1 VGDRLRPTWDFND
14 LEVSRQ
20 RFREL
25 LESEESDV
33 GRAEVLTQLARV
45 EGLEDRFE
53 DGDRLLDE
61 AAALAG
67 EEPVVRARI
76 DLERGR
82 LRRSAGDPE
91 AALPLFEASFETAL
105 GIPHEFITVDAVHM
119 AAIAAPDLESR
130 LAWADRGIELAKSSG
145 DPEVVYWL
153 GSLYNNVGWDY
164 FDAGEYEI
172 ALDWFE
178 RALVER
184 ELRPDEP
191 ERIKHAVEAV
201 EEARRKLESSAD
213 S

>member
-1 VGDRLRPTWDFND
+1 MGDRLRPAWDFND
-14 LEVSRQ
+14 LAGSKQ

-25 LESEESDV
+25 LEREETDV

-45 EGLEDRFE
+45 EGLEDRFDE
-53 DGDRLLDE
+53 GDRLLDE
-61 AAALAG
+61 AASLAG
-67 EEPVVRARI
+67 EEPIVDARL

-91 AALPLFEASFETAL
+91 AALPMFERSFETAVA
-105 GIPHEFITVDAVHM
+105 IPHEFLAVDAAHM
-119 AAIAAPDLESR
+119 AAIAAPDQESR

-145 DPEVVYWL
+145 DPDVVGWL

-184 ELRPDEP
+184 QRRPEEP
-191 ERIKHAVEAV
+191 ERIRHAVEAV
-201 EEARRKLESSAD
+201 EEARRMLESTTG
-213 S
+213 

>member
-1 VGDRLRPTWDFND
+1 MADRLRPAWDFND
-14 LEVSRQ
+14 LAGSKQ

-25 LESEESDV
+25 LEREETDV

-45 EGLEDRFE
+45 EGLEDRFDE
-53 DGDRLLDE
+53 GERLLDE
-61 AAALAG
+61 AASLAG
-67 EEPVVRARI
+67 EEPIVDARL

-82 LRRSAGDPE
+82 LRRSAGDAE
-91 AALPLFEASFETAL
+91 AALPMFERSFETAAA
-105 GIPHEFITVDAVHM
+105 IPHEFLAVDAAHM
-119 AAIAAPDLESR
+119 AAIAAPDQESR

-145 DPEVVYWL
+145 DPDVVGWL

-184 ELRPDEP
+184 QRRPGEP
-191 ERIKHAVEAV
+191 ERIRHAVEAV
-201 EEARRKLESSAD
+201 EEARRMLESTTG
-213 S
+213 